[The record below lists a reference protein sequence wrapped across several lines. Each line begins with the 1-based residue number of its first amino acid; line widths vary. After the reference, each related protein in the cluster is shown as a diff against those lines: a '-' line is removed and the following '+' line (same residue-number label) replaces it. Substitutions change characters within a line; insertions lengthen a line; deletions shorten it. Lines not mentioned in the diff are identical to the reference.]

1 MHVRVDST
9 KPTTTISWN
18 PKVLSKVE
26 DYRFN
31 NRKDNRSI
39 AVEELV
45 RYGLKYLELV
55 ERKKQRDLGRMQG

>member
-26 DYRFN
+26 DYRFS

>member
-1 MHVRVDST
+1 MHVRVDSA

-26 DYRFN
+26 DYRFT

>member
-26 DYRFN
+26 DYRFT